1 MEKRL
6 PRRIAPFTPFPCGA
20 AHNAGEGGLM
30 SISRS
35 RDCIHSSCSGHSSS
49 SSRNRADCSFR
60 RGSEGVG
67 RVVDR
72 WIACIFT
79 ANHAKRRLV
88 PSRRIDCGDWSLP
101 RVLRRRYCSVHRLAA
116 RRAMRAAPPSRRTFS
131 DGRMGDFGTVR
142 DDTPYLTAE
151 KPRSLRNGPRIIT

>member
-1 MEKRL
+1 MKSSSKRRFL
-6 PRRIAPFTPFPCGA
+6 PINSGWKRSGWKRDCQSDRPFTPFPCGA

-60 RGSEGVG
+60 WGSEGVG

-72 WIACIFT
+72 WMAYIFA
-79 ANHAKRRLV
+79 ANHAKRPLV
-88 PSRRIDCGDWSLP
+88 PSLRIDRSLP
-101 RVLRRRYCSVHRLAA
+101 RVRRRRAVRLELALRARYCSVHVWPLGGQCGL
-116 RRAMRAAPPSRRTFS
+116 PLHPGELHEET
-131 DGRMGDFGTVR
+131 
-142 DDTPYLTAE
+142 
-151 KPRSLRNGPRIIT
+151 K

>member
-1 MEKRL
+1 MKSSSKRRFL
-6 PRRIAPFTPFPCGA
+6 PINSGWKRDCQSDRPFTPFPCGA

-60 RGSEGVG
+60 WGSEGVG

-79 ANHAKRRLV
+79 ANHTKRRLV
-88 PSRRIDCGDWSLP
+88 PRR
-101 RVLRRRYCSVHRLAA
+101 LREIRHLKTGATILN
-116 RRAMRAAPPSRRTFS
+116 PSPHGAGLS
-131 DGRMGDFGTVR
+131 AN
-142 DDTPYLTAE
+142 AE
-151 KPRSLRNGPRIIT
+151 KTAHSVGLKDP